1 MVPTKILRQKS
12 ILVVDDDAAMLRAL
26 EKVLRQAGCL
36 VIRAQSG
43 EEAIKQLRDRAKRFD
58 LVITDLRMP
67 LVNGMSI
74 LHAVRSVFPELPVMI
89 ITAYAGPDTKAGF
102 LQQGAAAFL
111 EKPLDAP
118 KLLEEVARVLA
129 ADKTKGANHEANKN
143 QIFSIAAST
152 AVNVLLAGDF
162 TQWQDRPIP
171 MKKQPGGPW
180 QVTIALSPG
189 RYHYRYIVDG
199 EWRDDPECAL
209 YESNSCGGK
218 NAVREVR

>member
-1 MVPTKILRQKS
+1 MTTRILRQKS
-12 ILVVDDDAAMLRAL
+12 VLVVDDDAAMLRAL

-36 VIRAQSG
+36 VTRAQSG
-43 EEAIKQLRDRAKRFD
+43 DEVIAQLGNRAKRFD
-58 LVITDLRMP
+58 LIITDLCMP
-67 LVNGMSI
+67 LANGGTI
-74 LHAVRSVFPELPVMI
+74 LRAVKTVFPELPVMI
-89 ITAYAGPDTKAGF
+89 ITAYAGPNTKVEF

-118 KLLEEVARVLA
+118 KLLEEVARVLTA
-129 ADKTKGANHEANKN
+129 GKTKGTNDEANKN
-143 QIFSIAAST
+143 QIFLIAAPT

-180 QVTIALSPG
+180 QVTIALPPG